1 MSRRFK
7 RTTYMQWENK
17 KRKHDMP
24 FWIDYYTTAAAFE
37 WRNKEIRQIPIDSHL
52 CAIINRKSR
61 VYFDLNGCMYKY

>member
-24 FWIDYYTTAAAFE
+24 YWISSYEYE
-37 WRNKEIRQIPIDSHL
+37 WTNTIVYCNTPNHNL
-52 CAIINRKSR
+52 CPIINRKSG
-61 VYFDLNGCMYKY
+61 VYFHLDGEIFHFRK